1 MGTDNGPG
9 ERAAA
14 GRSHVA
20 PRPGG
25 VALRADD
32 EDVLVVGYLSA
43 VAAALDER
51 GITVIM
57 LCRDGQPEALAGTL
71 VLHPST
77 ARAGHGWGP
86 TRACWHQNT
95 GWSIQF
101 YRGISGHLTAGRYL
115 RSGPVP
121 SPAAVAQFVA
131 AVAAGRD
138 VGASAP
144 PQVTGD
150 RQELLSQL
158 DRFRAERCRG
168 QGHPAL
174 PPAPRTTDHD
184 RGLGRRAAGPI
195 AGPAPSAGV
204 GAGSGRVGAGG
215 DDTRCGA
222 PAGGARDGAA
232 AEAAPLPPTLQQ
244 RQAALA
250 KAAPAR
256 AARRR
261 LREQVA
267 HGELAIAAVL
277 DRARTDP
284 VVAKTRVA
292 DLLTALPG
300 YGPVTVAALL
310 CDARIHPARRVGGL
324 GRRQRLALLDALT
337 PESPG
342 VARNGSG

>member
-1 MGTDNGPG
+1 MPCAEQTIIPTAPG
-9 ERAAA
+9 RA
-14 GRSHVA
+14 GGHTRHGHEA
-20 PRPGG
+20 PRG
-25 VALRADD
+25 

-101 YRGISGHLTAGRYL
+101 YRGISGHVTAGRYL
-115 RSGPVP
+115 HSGSVP
-121 SPAAVAQFVA
+121 SPAVVAQFVA

-138 VGASAP
+138 VGASTP
-144 PQVTGD
+144 PWVPGD
-150 RQELLSQL
+150 RQELLAQL
-158 DRFRAERCRG
+158 GRFRAERCHG
-168 QGHPAL
+168 Q
-174 PPAPRTTDHD
+174 
-184 RGLGRRAAGPI
+184 
-195 AGPAPSAGV
+195 S
-204 GAGSGRVGAGG
+204 S
-215 DDTRCGA
+215 
-222 PAGGARDGAA
+222 
-232 AEAAPLPPTLQQ
+232 APLPPTLQQ

-250 KAAPAR
+250 KAAPVR

-267 HGELAIAAVL
+267 RGELSIAAVL

-284 VVAKTRVA
+284 VVAKTRVV

-300 YGPVTVAALL
+300 YGSVTVAALL
-310 CDARIHPARRVGGL
+310 CDARIHPTRRVGGL
-324 GRRQRLALLDALT
+324 GRRQRPALLDALT
-337 PESPG
+337 PEPPG
-342 VARNGSG
+342 VARNGAG

>member
-1 MGTDNGPG
+1 MPCAEQTIVPTAWG
-9 ERAAA
+9 RA
-14 GRSHVA
+14 GGHTRHGHEA
-20 PRPGG
+20 PRG
-25 VALRADD
+25 

-86 TRACWHQNT
+86 TRACWHQNI

-101 YRGISGHLTAGRYL
+101 YRGISGHVTAGRYL
-115 RSGPVP
+115 HSGSVP
-121 SPAAVAQFVA
+121 SPAVVAQFVA

-138 VGASAP
+138 VGASTP
-144 PQVTGD
+144 PQLPGD
-150 RQELLSQL
+150 RQELLAQL
-158 DRFRAERCRG
+158 GRSRAER
-168 QGHPAL
+168 P
-174 PPAPRTTDHD
+174 
-184 RGLGRRAAGPI
+184 
-195 AGPAPSAGV
+195 
-204 GAGSGRVGAGG
+204 
-215 DDTRCGA
+215 
-222 PAGGARDGAA
+222 
-232 AEAAPLPPTLQQ
+232 LQQ

-250 KAAPAR
+250 KAAPVR

-267 HGELAIAAVL
+267 RGELSIAAVL

-284 VVAKTRVA
+284 VVAKTRVV

-300 YGPVTVAALL
+300 YGSVTVATLL
-310 CDARIHPARRVGGL
+310 CDARIHPTRRVGGL

-337 PESPG
+337 PEPPG
-342 VARNGSG
+342 VARNGAG

>member
-1 MGTDNGPG
+1 MPCAEQTIIPTAPG
-9 ERAAA
+9 RA
-14 GRSHVA
+14 GGHTRHGHEA
-20 PRPGG
+20 PRG
-25 VALRADD
+25 

-51 GITVIM
+51 GITVIT

-101 YRGISGHLTAGRYL
+101 YRGISGHVTAGRYL
-115 RSGPVP
+115 HSGSVP
-121 SPAAVAQFVA
+121 SPAVVAQFVA

-138 VGASAP
+138 VGASTP
-144 PQVTGD
+144 PQVPGD
-150 RQELLSQL
+150 RQELLAQL

-168 QGHPAL
+168 H
-174 PPAPRTTDHD
+174 
-184 RGLGRRAAGPI
+184 
-195 AGPAPSAGV
+195 
-204 GAGSGRVGAGG
+204 GS
-215 DDTRCGA
+215 
-222 PAGGARDGAA
+222 
-232 AEAAPLPPTLQQ
+232 APLPPTLQQ

-267 HGELAIAAVL
+267 RGELSIAAVL

-284 VVAKTRVA
+284 VVAKTRVV

-300 YGPVTVAALL
+300 YDSVTVAALL
-310 CDARIHPARRVGGL
+310 CDARIHPTRRVGGL
-324 GRRQRLALLDALT
+324 GRRQRPALLDALT
-337 PESPG
+337 PEPPG
-342 VARNGSG
+342 VARNGAG

>member
-1 MGTDNGPG
+1 MPCAEQTIIPSGPG
-9 ERAAA
+9 RA
-14 GRSHVA
+14 GGHTRHGHEA
-20 PRPGG
+20 PRG
-25 VALRADD
+25 

-43 VAAALDER
+43 VEAALEER

-57 LCRDGQPEALAGTL
+57 LCRDGHPEALAGTL

-115 RSGPVP
+115 HSGSVP
-121 SPAAVAQFVA
+121 SPAVVAQFVA

-138 VGASAP
+138 VGASTP
-144 PQVTGD
+144 PQVPGD
-150 RQELLSQL
+150 RQELLAQL

-168 QGHPAL
+168 RGHPA
-174 PPAPRTTDHD
+174 
-184 RGLGRRAAGPI
+184 
-195 AGPAPSAGV
+195 PAPS
-204 GAGSGRVGAGG
+204 GA
-215 DDTRCGA
+215 C
-222 PAGGARDGAA
+222 DGAA
-232 AEAAPLPPTLQQ
+232 ADAAPLRATLQQ
-244 RQAALA
+244 RRAALA

-267 HGELAIAAVL
+267 RGELSIAAVL

-284 VVAKTRVA
+284 VVAKTRVV

-300 YGPVTVAALL
+300 YGSVTVAALL

-324 GRRQRLALLDALT
+324 GRRQRLALLEALT
-337 PESPG
+337 PEPPG
-342 VARNGSG
+342 GARNGAG

>member
-1 MGTDNGPG
+1 
-9 ERAAA
+9 
-14 GRSHVA
+14 
-20 PRPGG
+20 
-25 VALRADD
+25 
-32 EDVLVVGYLSA
+32 VVGYLSA

-57 LCRDGQPEALAGTL
+57 LCRDGQPEALAGSL

-101 YRGISGHLTAGRYL
+101 YRGISGHVTAGRYL
-115 RSGPVP
+115 HSGSVP
-121 SPAAVAQFVA
+121 SPAVVAQFVA
-131 AVAAGRD
+131 AVATGQD
-138 VGASAP
+138 VGASIP
-144 PQVTGD
+144 PQFSCD
-150 RQELLSQL
+150 REDLLAQL
-158 DRFRAERCRG
+158 GCFRAERCR
-168 QGHPAL
+168 
-174 PPAPRTTDHD
+174 
-184 RGLGRRAAGPI
+184 
-195 AGPAPSAGV
+195 
-204 GAGSGRVGAGG
+204 
-215 DDTRCGA
+215 
-222 PAGGARDGAA
+222 AA
-232 AEAAPLPPTLQQ
+232 ADAAPLPPTLQQ

-267 HGELAIAAVL
+267 HGELSIAAVL

-284 VVAKTRVA
+284 VVAKTRVV

-300 YGPVTVAALL
+300 YGSVTAAALL

-337 PESPG
+337 
-342 VARNGSG
+342 RNGAG

>member
-1 MGTDNGPG
+1 MPCAEQTIIPTAPG
-9 ERAAA
+9 RA
-14 GRSHVA
+14 GGHTRHGHEA
-20 PRPGG
+20 PRG
-25 VALRADD
+25 
-32 EDVLVVGYLSA
+32 EDVLVVAYLSA

-57 LCRDGQPEALAGTL
+57 LCREGQPEALAGTL

-101 YRGISGHLTAGRYL
+101 YRGISGHVTAGRYL
-115 RSGPVP
+115 HSGSVP
-121 SPAAVAQFVA
+121 SPAVVAQFVA

-138 VGASAP
+138 VGASTP
-144 PQVTGD
+144 PQLPGD
-150 RQELLSQL
+150 RQELLTQL
-158 DRFRAERCRG
+158 DRFRAD
-168 QGHPAL
+168 
-174 PPAPRTTDHD
+174 APRTS
-184 RGLGRRAAGPI
+184 RAAGRS
-195 AGPAPSAGV
+195 AGPAPTAVMGT
-204 GAGSGRVGAGG
+204 GSGRVGAGG

-232 AEAAPLPPTLQQ
+232 ADEPPRPPTLQQ
-244 RQAALA
+244 RQEALA

-261 LREQVA
+261 LCEQVA
-267 HGELAIAAVL
+267 RGELSIAAVL
-277 DRARTDP
+277 DRARADP
-284 VVAKTRVA
+284 VVAKTRVV

-300 YGPVTVAALL
+300 YGSVTVAALL

-324 GRRQRLALLDALT
+324 GRRQRLALLEALSSEPT
-337 PESPG
+337 PLVRTP
-342 VARNGSG
+342 

>member
-1 MGTDNGPG
+1 MPCAEQTIIPSAPA
-9 ERAAA
+9 RA
-14 GRSHVA
+14 GGHTRHGHEA
-20 PRPGG
+20 PRG
-25 VALRADD
+25 

-43 VAAALDER
+43 VEAALDER

-57 LCRDGQPEALAGTL
+57 LCRDGQPEAMAGTL

-101 YRGISGHLTAGRYL
+101 YRGISGHVTAGRYL
-115 RSGPVP
+115 HSGSVP
-121 SPAAVAQFVA
+121 SPAVVAQFVA
-131 AVAAGRD
+131 AVATGQD
-138 VGASAP
+138 VGASIP
-144 PQVTGD
+144 PQFSCD
-150 RQELLSQL
+150 REDLLAQL
-158 DRFRAERCRG
+158 GCFRAERCR
-168 QGHPAL
+168 
-174 PPAPRTTDHD
+174 
-184 RGLGRRAAGPI
+184 
-195 AGPAPSAGV
+195 
-204 GAGSGRVGAGG
+204 
-215 DDTRCGA
+215 
-222 PAGGARDGAA
+222 AA
-232 AEAAPLPPTLQQ
+232 ADAAPLPPTLQQ

-267 HGELAIAAVL
+267 HGELSIAAVL

-284 VVAKTRVA
+284 VVAKTRVV

-300 YGPVTVAALL
+300 YGSVTVAALL

-337 PESPG
+337 
-342 VARNGSG
+342 RNGAG

>member
-1 MGTDNGPG
+1 MPCAEQTIIPSAPA
-9 ERAAA
+9 RA
-14 GRSHVA
+14 GGHTRHGHEA
-20 PRPGG
+20 PRG
-25 VALRADD
+25 

-43 VAAALDER
+43 VEAALDER

-57 LCRDGQPEALAGTL
+57 LCRDGHPEALAGTL

-101 YRGISGHLTAGRYL
+101 YRGISGHVTAGRYL
-115 RSGPVP
+115 HSGSVP
-121 SPAAVAQFVA
+121 SPAVVAQFVA
-131 AVAAGRD
+131 AVATGQD
-138 VGASAP
+138 VGASIP
-144 PQVTGD
+144 PQFSCD
-150 RQELLSQL
+150 REDLLAQL
-158 DRFRAERCRG
+158 GCFRAERCR
-168 QGHPAL
+168 
-174 PPAPRTTDHD
+174 
-184 RGLGRRAAGPI
+184 
-195 AGPAPSAGV
+195 
-204 GAGSGRVGAGG
+204 
-215 DDTRCGA
+215 
-222 PAGGARDGAA
+222 AA
-232 AEAAPLPPTLQQ
+232 ADAAPLPPTLQQ

-267 HGELAIAAVL
+267 HGELSIAAVL

-284 VVAKTRVA
+284 VVAKTRVV

-300 YGPVTVAALL
+300 YGSVTVAALL

-337 PESPG
+337 
-342 VARNGSG
+342 RNGAG

>member
-1 MGTDNGPG
+1 MPCAEQTIIPTAPG
-9 ERAAA
+9 RA
-14 GRSHVA
+14 GSHTRHGHEA
-20 PRPGG
+20 PRG
-25 VALRADD
+25 

-57 LCRDGQPEALAGTL
+57 LCRDGQPEALAGSL

-101 YRGISGHLTAGRYL
+101 YRGISGHVTAGRYL
-115 RSGPVP
+115 HSGSVP
-121 SPAAVAQFVA
+121 SPAVVAQFVA
-131 AVAAGRD
+131 AVATGQD
-138 VGASAP
+138 VGASIP
-144 PQVTGD
+144 PQFSCD
-150 RQELLSQL
+150 REDLLAQL
-158 DRFRAERCRG
+158 GCFRAERCR
-168 QGHPAL
+168 
-174 PPAPRTTDHD
+174 
-184 RGLGRRAAGPI
+184 
-195 AGPAPSAGV
+195 
-204 GAGSGRVGAGG
+204 
-215 DDTRCGA
+215 
-222 PAGGARDGAA
+222 AA
-232 AEAAPLPPTLQQ
+232 ADAAPLPPTLQQ

-267 HGELAIAAVL
+267 HGELSIAAVL

-284 VVAKTRVA
+284 VVAKTRVV

-300 YGPVTVAALL
+300 YGSVTAAALL

-337 PESPG
+337 
-342 VARNGSG
+342 RNGAG